1 MLDGGRWTAHDL
13 RRAASALMSQ
23 LGISND
29 VINECENHIKQGMSG
44 VYIQDRREAEQA
56 KAFDVLGQRLAEL
69 MA

>member
-13 RRAASALMSQ
+13 RRSASTLMSQ

-29 VINECENHIKQGMSG
+29 VINQCENHIKPGMSG

-56 KAFDVLGQRLAEL
+56 KAFDALGQRLAKL
-69 MA
+69 IA